1 MTRPPSCLVPSDVS
15 QIAGKK
21 SSDSVEPWL
30 IAIAA
35 SAGGIQAMNIILAAL
50 PADLP
55 ASIVVVEHR
64 TPSKTS
70 SLEQILARSAR
81 VPVETA
87 DEHKVIRPCVVY
99 VARSDL
105 HLTIAPTRE
114 FSYVDG
120 TRVRGVLSSANPL
133 FESAAAAFKNRMI
146 AVVLTGSGTDAT
158 DGVQRVKAHGGTVI
172 AQDPATAQFFS
183 MPSAAIKTGAVDYVL
198 PVEAIAPALAAI
210 VRGEIVDDRGRT
222 EA

>member
-1 MTRPPSCLVPSDVS
+1 
-15 QIAGKK
+15 
-21 SSDSVEPWL
+21 
-30 IAIAA
+30 
-35 SAGGIQAMNIILAAL
+35 
-50 PADLP
+50 
-55 ASIVVVEHR
+55 
-64 TPSKTS
+64 
-70 SLEQILARSAR
+70 
-81 VPVETA
+81 
-87 DEHKVIRPCVVY
+87 
-99 VARSDL
+99 
-105 HLTIAPTRE
+105 
-114 FSYVDG
+114 
-120 TRVRGVLSSANPL
+120 
-133 FESAAAAFKNRMI
+133 MI